1 MSLLITLEG
10 IDGSGKTTLIN
21 NLKKSAFDELVKK
34 KIEPNLQANKVMIID
49 RYIDSTFVYQGLAGG
64 LGINVIQKIAKKTIN
79 LPFPDLTFI
88 LDIDPQQ
95 AQARLK
101 KRQKETGEYS
111 NWDKL
116 DLKFHG
122 QIRNYYLELK
132 KFFPERIYLVD
143 AEKSAEEI
151 LTEVQDIIKQN
162 HSPKNEADLPKSVR
176 VIIQNEKEEFLLVK
190 DKWEPNESPEEA
202 AKREVFE
209 ETNLIL
215 ENCQKIAEGNIFYA
229 NLPKGKQH

>member
-1 MSLLITLEG
+1 MV
-10 IDGSGKTTLIN
+10 
-21 NLKKSAFDELVKK
+21 AFDELVKK
-34 KIEPNLQANKVMIID
+34 KIEPNLQENKVVIID

-64 LGINVIQKIAKKTIN
+64 LGINVIQKIAKKTID

-88 LDIDPQQ
+88 LNIDPQQ

-116 DLKFHG
+116 DLKFHE

-132 KFFPERIYLVD
+132 KYFPERIYLVN
-143 AEKSAEEI
+143 AEKSAGEI

-162 HSPKNEADLPKSVR
+162 HSPKNEADLPKFVR
-176 VIIQNEKEEFLLVK
+176 VIIQNDKGEFLLVK
-190 DKWEPNESPEEA
+190 DKWGWNFPGGKIEPNESPEEA